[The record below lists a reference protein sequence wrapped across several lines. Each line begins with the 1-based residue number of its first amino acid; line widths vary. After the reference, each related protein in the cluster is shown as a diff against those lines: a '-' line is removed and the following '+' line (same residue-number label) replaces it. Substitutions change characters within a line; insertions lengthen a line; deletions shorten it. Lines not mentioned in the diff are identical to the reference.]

1 MELLLST
8 TPFLSELFILLSIRS
23 MRSKTH
29 KKWND
34 YFAQGHYFNTVFLE
48 THAIS
53 IFKTLLR
60 LVSQTSVEA
69 HLGVKPNIPLHTCK
83 LPPKS

>member
-1 MELLLST
+1 
-8 TPFLSELFILLSIRS
+8 

-48 THAIS
+48 THATS

-69 HLGVKPNIPLHTCK
+69 HLGVKPNIPLHTCE